1 VCSKALACA
10 VISCPTSVPAA
21 DRPIAR
27 THLVELC
34 ADQMRDTRVEDL
46 EQFPVKWAHMQDNFG
61 NAPEQ
66 WSARQDGA
74 ARLEQALGAYRE
86 APYGDCCDSN
96 LHGRKRCPEHDYQL
110 W

>member
-1 VCSKALACA
+1 MGSL
-10 VISCPTSVPAA
+10 
-21 DRPIAR
+21 
-27 THLVELC
+27 
-34 ADQMRDTRVEDL
+34 
-46 EQFPVKWAHMQDNFG
+46 QDNFG

-96 LHGRKRCPEHDYQL
+96 LHGREPVPGTWCDAKNYQL